1 MASRSGR
8 LEIHSLFAQFDHR
21 APSISSDERRRG
33 GGTMNTLTASVIVA
47 LIGATA
53 FVVVAVIT
61 ARTRIG
67 RLPAIAVGAPVNPSH
82 VAIDLPESAKK
93 FRVFGWMFV
102 LALCLTGVF
111 CLLQGLGDLR
121 IFFHWDQWAAVF
133 GSQLDERAEI
143 ALYSR
148 FWIAMGIV
156 LIFIA
161 LWAQWRLRRRAM

>member
-1 MASRSGR
+1 
-8 LEIHSLFAQFDHR
+8 
-21 APSISSDERRRG
+21 
-33 GGTMNTLTASVIVA
+33 MNTLTASVIVA

-67 RLPAIAVGAPVNPSH
+67 RLPAVAVPASSDPLP
-82 VAIDLPESAKK
+82 VAIDLSESAKK
-93 FRVFGWMFV
+93 FRVFGWMLV
-102 LALCLTGVF
+102 LLLCLTGIF
-111 CLLQGLGDLR
+111 CVLQGFGDLR
-121 IFFHWDQWAAVF
+121 IFFHWDQWEAVF
-133 GSQLDERAEI
+133 GSQVDARAEI

>member
-1 MASRSGR
+1 MTAGR
-8 LEIHSLFAQFDHR
+8 GI
-21 APSISSDERRRG
+21 
-33 GGTMNTLTASVIVA
+33 MNMLTASVIVA

-67 RLPAIAVGAPVNPSH
+67 RLPAVAVPASSDPLP
-82 VAIDLPESAKK
+82 VAIDLSESAKK
-93 FRVFGWMFV
+93 FRVFGWMLV
-102 LALCLTGVF
+102 LLLCLTGIF
-111 CLLQGLGDLR
+111 CVLQGFGDLR
-121 IFFHWDQWAAVF
+121 IFFHWDQWEAVF
-133 GSQLDERAEI
+133 GSQVDAQAEI

>member
-1 MASRSGR
+1 MTAGR
-8 LEIHSLFAQFDHR
+8 GI
-21 APSISSDERRRG
+21 
-33 GGTMNTLTASVIVA
+33 MNMLTASVIVA

-67 RLPAIAVGAPVNPSH
+67 RLPAVAVPASSDPLP
-82 VAIDLPESAKK
+82 VAIDLSESAKK
-93 FRVFGWMFV
+93 FRVFGWMLV
-102 LALCLTGVF
+102 LLLCLTGIF
-111 CLLQGLGDLR
+111 CVLQGFGDLR
-121 IFFHWDQWAAVF
+121 IFFHWDQWEAVF
-133 GSQLDERAEI
+133 GSQVDARAEI

>member
-1 MASRSGR
+1 M
-8 LEIHSLFAQFDHR
+8 
-21 APSISSDERRRG
+21 
-33 GGTMNTLTASVIVA
+33 LTASVIVA

-67 RLPAIAVGAPVNPSH
+67 RLPAIAVPASSNPLP
-82 VAIDLPESAKK
+82 VAIDLSESAKK
-93 FRVFGWMFV
+93 FRVFGWMLV
-102 LALCLTGVF
+102 LLLCLTGIF
-111 CLLQGLGDLR
+111 CVLQGFGDLR
-121 IFFHWDQWAAVF
+121 IFFHWDQWEAVF
-133 GSQLDERAEI
+133 GSQVDARAEI

>member
-1 MASRSGR
+1 MTAGR
-8 LEIHSLFAQFDHR
+8 GI
-21 APSISSDERRRG
+21 
-33 GGTMNTLTASVIVA
+33 MNMLTASVIVA

-61 ARTRIG
+61 ARTRID
-67 RLPAIAVGAPVNPSH
+67 RLPAVAVPASSDPLP
-82 VAIDLPESAKK
+82 VAIDLSESAKK
-93 FRVFGWMFV
+93 FRVFGWMLV
-102 LALCLTGVF
+102 LLLCLTGIF
-111 CLLQGLGDLR
+111 CVLQGFGDLR
-121 IFFHWDQWAAVF
+121 IFFHWDQWEAVF
-133 GSQLDERAEI
+133 GSQVDARAEI

>member
-1 MASRSGR
+1 
-8 LEIHSLFAQFDHR
+8 
-21 APSISSDERRRG
+21 
-33 GGTMNTLTASVIVA
+33 MNMLTASVIVA

-67 RLPAIAVGAPVNPSH
+67 RLPAVAVPASSDPLP
-82 VAIDLPESAKK
+82 VAIDLSESAKK
-93 FRVFGWMFV
+93 FRVFGWMLV
-102 LALCLTGVF
+102 LLLCLTGIF
-111 CLLQGLGDLR
+111 CVLQGFGDLR
-121 IFFHWDQWAAVF
+121 IFFHWDQWEAVF
-133 GSQLDERAEI
+133 GSLVDARAEI